1 MATPVVQELLDIK
14 AQVRRQDFK
23 FTSEQRERYEYLTL
37 LRKEQIKLWKEE
49 GKVWVGPSNVGKK
62 EEEEKE
68 TIDGW

>member
-37 LRKEQIKLWKEE
+37 LRKEQIKKWKEE
-49 GKVWVGPSNVGKK
+49 GKVWVGPSTAGQPK
-62 EEEEKE
+62 EEEKE
-68 TIDGW
+68 TIDG